1 MKMFASSLSECDA
14 CIMWLYHSMPSQS
27 KLSTCTIDL
36 PLPCMKWIHV
46 LSSYPCSESI
56 TLCINFLPL
65 LTPNRILS
73 LLFTST
79 KIGSYTYRH
88 LTFLHPSVVDRI
100 LYVTVRYLCN
110 RSVFFQRQWNTSLVQ
125 QSDVIDMY
133 HRSAPCYSKILCCTE
148 D

>member
-1 MKMFASSLSECDA
+1 MNIFATHLSECDA
-14 CIMWLYHSMPSQS
+14 CIMWLYHSISSQS
-27 KLSTCTIDL
+27 KLATCTIDL

-46 LSSYPCSESI
+46 LSSYPCLESI
-56 TLCINFLPL
+56 TRCINFLPL
-65 LTPNRILS
+65 LTLNRILN

-79 KIGSYTYRH
+79 KIGSYTHRH

-100 LYVTVRYLCN
+100 LYVTVRYLWNC
-110 RSVFFQRQWNTSLVQ
+110 SVFFQRQWNTLLCQ

-133 HRSAPCYSKILCCTE
+133 HRSTPCYSKILYCTE